1 MSDTLS
7 LPPLFDAR
15 PLPANEDPV
24 SHAKAAA
31 EEGIASGALFYCER
45 PDQMELALIL
55 APEGSLGE
63 ALSVAYVVMLA
74 IGDALGFTL
83 PPQISVLHGWPDRI
97 ILNEAQAGAITLVA
111 PDGAELESQPGWLI
125 AGITLDMMGDPTD
138 LNPGENIAQTSL
150 YEEGVADVQVNVIIE
165 AFARHFLSWLHRWE
179 SEGLSAL
186 GPLWAGRAL
195 GYEGPASFP
204 ARDGLLEARIKN
216 VLDNGDLE
224 VESTRGLEALPISV
238 ILSGTGWSEF
248 KER

>member
-15 PLPANEDPV
+15 PLPANEDPI

-31 EEGIASGALFYCER
+31 EEGVASGALFYCER
-45 PDQMELALIL
+45 PDRMEMALVL
-55 APEGSLGE
+55 APEESLRE
-63 ALSVAYVVMLA
+63 VLSVAYVLMLA
-74 IGDALGFTL
+74 IGDALGSTL

-97 ILNEAQAGAITLVA
+97 NLNEAQAGAITLIA
-111 PDGAELESQPGWLI
+111 PDKTELESQPGWLI
-125 AGITLDMMGDPTD
+125 AGITLDVMGDPTD
-138 LNPGENIAQTSL
+138 LNPGENLALTSL
-150 YEEGVADVQVNVIIE
+150 YEEGVADVQPNDIIE

-179 SEGLSAL
+179 NEGISAL
-186 GPLWAGRAL
+186 APFWTGRAL
-195 GYEGPASFP
+195 GCEGPASFP
-204 ARDGLLEARIKN
+204 ARDGQIEGQIKN

-224 VESTRGLEALPISV
+224 VESARGLEVLPISV